1 MPMNRQRFPSP
12 LYAYVL
18 ALSAMACGSDAAPS
32 KGPEVSALN
41 ANPSAQGGSGATP
54 DGIPSAPAQGQADP
68 AEASNPVS
76 LSPASAAVG
85 SDTSGAPEM
94 LSSGDVAAE
103 SGADLGAAEGTGPT
117 APLETIQYYGRWN
130 RLADRAITVNT
141 GSHVVARFTGPS
153 VSARFDVTLNQA
165 PNPTLTWRID
175 ADEWQEGELAATMQL
190 GMGLPPG
197 THEVTL
203 MARGLNESQARWT
216 PPLVSSL
223 TFLGFDV
230 AEGALEPSPRPVRPK
245 IEFLGDSITQGVN
258 LWPSRPG
265 MDTPCWRQDG
275 RLAYPSQTAQA
286 LGAEWRQVGFGRQGL
301 LIGGNGGVPTANSAF
316 NFIYA
321 GVARDEWQP
330 DLVAINQGTND
341 GGAPAANFRTA
352 YTQFVTTIRAAYP
365 DAKIAAMRPF
375 NGAHAT
381 EIQAEVMARNAAGDA
396 RVYYINTTGWL
407 VAADFTDGLHPNA
420 QGSQKATAALVST
433 LSLIGL
439 P

>member
-1 MPMNRQRFPSP
+1 MHSMSRKRAVVLLVLCGMLGCSSGDQREGAARASGGANGEHDVGVVESGGASSDPRGGGTVSP
-12 LYAYVL
+12 T
-18 ALSAMACGSDAAPS
+18 
-32 KGPEVSALN
+32 
-41 ANPSAQGGSGATP
+41 PSATVSPT
-54 DGIPSAPAQGQADP
+54 PSAADTPA
-68 AEASNPVS
+68 
-76 LSPASAAVG
+76 
-85 SDTSGAPEM
+85 APEM
-94 LSSGDVAAE
+94 RSSVDVAAE
-103 SGADLGAAEGTGPT
+103 SGADSGAAEGTDPT
-117 APLETIQYYGRWN
+117 AAPLETIHYYGRWN

-141 GSHVVARFTGPS
+141 GSHVVARFTGTS

-190 GMGLPPG
+190 GVGLQPG

-203 MARGLNESQARWT
+203 MARGLNEFQARWT

-223 TFLGFDV
+223 SFLGFDV

-258 LWPSRPG
+258 IWPSRPG
-265 MDTPCWRQDG
+265 MDTACWTQDG
-275 RLAYPSQTAQA
+275 RLAYASQTAQA

-301 LIGGNGGVPTANSAF
+301 LVGGNGGVPTANNAF
-316 NFIYA
+316 NFIYD

-330 DLVAINQGTND
+330 DLVTINQGTND
-341 GGAPAANFRTA
+341 GGTPAADFRTA

-375 NGAHAT
+375 NGAHAA
-381 EIQAEVMARNAAGDA
+381 EIQAEVTARNAAGDA
-396 RVYYINTTGWL
+396 RVYYIDTTGWL
-407 VAADFTDGLHPNA
+407 IAADFTDGLHPNA
-420 QGSQKATAALVST
+420 QGSQKGTAALVT
-433 LSLIGL
+433 AIMTIGL

>member
-18 ALSAMACGSDAAPS
+18 ALSAMACGSDATRS
-32 KGPEVSALN
+32 KDPEASALN
-41 ANPSAQGGSGATP
+41 ANRSAQGGSGATL
-54 DGIPSAPAQGQADP
+54 DSIPSAPAQGQADP

-117 APLETIQYYGRWN
+117 APLETIHYYGRWN

-141 GSHVVARFTGPS
+141 GSHVVARFTGTS
-153 VSARFDVTLNQA
+153 VSARFDVTLNQT

-286 LGAEWRQVGFGRQGL
+286 LGAEWRQVGVGRQGL
-301 LIGGNGGVPTANSAF
+301 LIA
-316 NFIYA
+316 
-321 GVARDEWQP
+321 
-330 DLVAINQGTND
+330 
-341 GGAPAANFRTA
+341 
-352 YTQFVTTIRAAYP
+352 
-365 DAKIAAMRPF
+365 
-375 NGAHAT
+375 
-381 EIQAEVMARNAAGDA
+381 
-396 RVYYINTTGWL
+396 
-407 VAADFTDGLHPNA
+407 
-420 QGSQKATAALVST
+420 ATARRRWSAPSC
-433 LSLIGL
+433 
-439 P
+439 